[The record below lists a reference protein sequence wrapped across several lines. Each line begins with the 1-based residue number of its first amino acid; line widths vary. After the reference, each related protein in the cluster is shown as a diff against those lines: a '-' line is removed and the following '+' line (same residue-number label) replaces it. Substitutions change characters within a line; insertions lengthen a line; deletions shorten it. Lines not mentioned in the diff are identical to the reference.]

1 MYQSKILTY
10 QGEVEENNNDT
21 KESDGN
27 VNAKRNIDVRFEDVE
42 QKCLMHNNIDVIVSK
57 GRFYRFLLKPY
68 AIDTSTNFLHIFFF
82 CY

>member
-57 GRFYRFLLKPY
+57 GKVL
-68 AIDTSTNFLHIFFF
+68 
-82 CY
+82 

>member
-57 GRFYRFLLKPY
+57 GKVFIGSF
-68 AIDTSTNFLHIFFF
+68 
-82 CY
+82 

>member
-57 GRFYRFLLKPY
+57 GRFL
-68 AIDTSTNFLHIFFF
+68 
-82 CY
+82 

>member
-10 QGEVEENNNDT
+10 QGEVEENNNDN

-57 GRFYRFLLKPY
+57 GRFYRILQNPSY
-68 AIDTSTNFLHIFFF
+68 
-82 CY
+82 